1 MRSRPF
7 EGVDVRAAGAKGGRA
22 SGVSRRLRKQ
32 RELEAKVI
40 ASRNGA
46 AAMKLLELKRRDQA
60 ELLDRQ
66 LAADRMVAELDMEA
80 ENLRTTIN
88 DLRGEC
94 DTLRD
99 QRAVLDAELK
109 AAAASDASLI
119 AVLRDAGEERT
130 ERALREIGWLD
141 ESDVDAA

>member
-1 MRSRPF
+1 M
-7 EGVDVRAAGAKGGRA
+7 RAAGAKGGRA

-119 AVLRDAGEERT
+119 VVLRDAGEERT

-141 ESDVDAA
+141 EDSDAA